1 MTISAE
7 LVRYAQEVDL
17 SSGKTT
23 HALYFKLNSGR
34 VIRSFLDDS
43 EMGEVIAALSEP
55 VRTPS
60 DAEPPA
66 PQAPPSPT
74 AVPRQRRD
82 LTASPSQM
90 RDMGTHFEYSA
101 QEDVEEM
108 QIDTDGQYAPDAE
121 EPPPPPPPDPT
132 PQRRIGVP
140 RRAPAVLPTPRRTV
154 AMNESGYP
162 IVPASAMGQPIQES
176 PTEELDEDGIA
187 SI

>member
-60 DAEPPA
+60 DVEAPP
-66 PQAPPSPT
+66 PQSPPSPMP
-74 AVPRQRRD
+74 VPRQRRD
-82 LTASPSQM
+82 LTAPPSQM
-90 RDMGTHFEYSA
+90 RDMGTHFEYGA
-101 QEDVEEM
+101 QEEVEEAR
-108 QIDTDGQYAPDAE
+108 IDTDGQYVPDVE
-121 EPPPPPPPDPT
+121 EPPPPPPDPT

-162 IVPASAMGQPIQES
+162 IVPTSAMGQPIQE
-176 PTEELDEDGIA
+176 PPAEELDEDGLA